1 MNTEITNAVVASD
14 DKAQYDEKVKRLLGH
29 KSILA
34 HILVH
39 TVDEFQG
46 MDPKVFEP
54 FCFTVFTLFLYSV
67 LRLVLHSPYATFLQR
82 FLIFYLVPALP

>member
-14 DKAQYDEKVKRLLGH
+14 DKAQYDEKAKRLLGH

-39 TVDEFQG
+39 TVDEFKG
-46 MDPKVFEP
+46 MNPKDVIAHIEGEP
-54 FCFTVFTLFLYSV
+54 MISTIPVEPGLTNEQTGWL
-67 LRLVLHSPYATFLQR
+67 
-82 FLIFYLVPALP
+82 

>member
-39 TVDEFQG
+39 TVETEFQG
-46 MDPKVFEP
+46 MDPKV
-54 FCFTVFTLFLYSV
+54 
-67 LRLVLHSPYATFLQR
+67 
-82 FLIFYLVPALP
+82 I

>member
-29 KSILA
+29 KSMLA

-46 MDPKVFEP
+46 MDPKV
-54 FCFTVFTLFLYSV
+54 
-67 LRLVLHSPYATFLQR
+67 
-82 FLIFYLVPALP
+82 I